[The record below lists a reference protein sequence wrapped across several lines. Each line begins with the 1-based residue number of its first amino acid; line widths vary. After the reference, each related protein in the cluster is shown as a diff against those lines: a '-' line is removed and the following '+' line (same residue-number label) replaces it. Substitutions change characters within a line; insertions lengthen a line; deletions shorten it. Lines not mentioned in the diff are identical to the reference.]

1 MTYKLVF
8 KSSVA
13 RDLKKIDK
21 SEARKILDKVEDVL
35 SEKPDDYPVLKG
47 QFAGFRRFRIG
58 DYRVI
63 YVIMDDEVMVLRIA
77 HRKEVYK

>member
-1 MTYKLVF
+1 MIYKVVF

-21 SEARKILDKVEDVL
+21 SEAHRILNKIEKDL
-35 SEKPDDYPVLKG
+35 SVKPEGNPVLKG
-47 QFAGFRRFRIG
+47 QFAGFRRSRIG

-63 YVIMDDEVMVLRIA
+63 YVIIDDEVIVLRIA